1 MSRLGH
7 GALIRLAG
15 LHIRQPLL
23 DVVPASFTVLFL
35 GMQAE
40 FQDELNTEAHHR
52 VGGGNGVGDQV
63 AGCASLDLLVKP
75 IQIIASIDR
84 QGLKD
89 RVRCIRVGAV
99 DVKWDETVH
108 EECGFGGVEVQNGL
122 RVKARGVWNE
132 IVKGVV
138 G

>member
-52 VGGGNGVGDQV
+52 VGGGNGVRDQV
-63 AGCASLDLLVKP
+63 TGCAGLDLLVEP
-75 IQIIASIDR
+75 VEIIASIDR

-89 RVRCIRVGAV
+89 RVRRIRVGAV
-99 DVKWDETVH
+99 NVKWDETVH
-108 EECGFGGVEVQNGL
+108 EECAFGGVEVENGF
-122 RVKARGVWNE
+122 RVQGRGVWNE
-132 IVKGVV
+132 VVEGVV